1 MFHDKQ
7 ASTVP
12 TAEQNATG
20 NEAIGTSRRR
30 FLTGSAVAV
39 GAGAAAAVGF
49 PSIAVAQTTTLRFQS
64 TWPNQDIFHEFAAD
78 YVRIVNEMSGGRLR
92 LNLLPR
98 RGGGGGPATS
108 GRGDLR
114 RPGRRP
120 RGDGLLVRQAQ
131 GLLAVRHP
139 PALRLGRQ

>member
-1 MFHDKQ
+1 MSHDKKS
-7 ASTVP
+7 STAPVV
-12 TAEQNATG
+12 EQNV
-20 NEAIGTSRRR
+20 NDHEFNRTSRRR

-92 LNLLPR
+92 LNLLPAGAVA
-98 RGGGGGPATS
+98 GGSLSPDDFRAPQGG
-108 GRGDLR
+108 RVF
-114 RPGRRP
+114 
-120 RGDGLLVRQAQ
+120 DGTYQCHGV
-131 GLLAVRHP
+131 LAVR
-139 PALRLGRQ
+139 RLVDLLVGVLAA

>member
-49 PSIAVAQTTTLRFQS
+49 PSIAVAETTTLRFQS
-64 TWPNQDIFHEFAAD
+64 TWPSQDIFHEFAAD

-92 LNLLPR
+92 LNLLPAGAVA
-98 RGGGGGPATS
+98 GGSLSPDDFRAPQGG
-108 GRGDLR
+108 RVF
-114 RPGRRP
+114 
-120 RGDGLLVRQAQ
+120 DGTYQCHGV
-131 GLLAVRHP
+131 LAVR
-139 PALRLGRQ
+139 RLVDLLVGVLAA